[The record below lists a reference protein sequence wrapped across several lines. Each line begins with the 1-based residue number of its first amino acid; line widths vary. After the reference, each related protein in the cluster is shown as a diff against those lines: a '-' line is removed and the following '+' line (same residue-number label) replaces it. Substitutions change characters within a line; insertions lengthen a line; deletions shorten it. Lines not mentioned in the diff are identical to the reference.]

1 MIGKIIGFL
10 KEWALIVSIVA
21 GILGYLIYDSI
32 RLPGFVHEYAMSTVA
47 LVQPAL
53 IFLMLFLTFCK
64 VDPRH
69 LRLCRWHLWLLL
81 IQGGA
86 FSLIAIILIMLPH
99 SGLRVVLEGAMICL
113 ICPTATA
120 AAVITR
126 KLGGNMSH
134 LTTYTIL
141 INTLCAVLIPAL
153 LPYVHPAPGM
163 SVLIP
168 ALLPY
173 VHPAPGMSVLN
184 ASMLIMGKVFPL
196 LLFPLFLAMIVR
208 RAWPG
213 MLRAIDRYPDAAFY
227 IWIVSLALA
236 MAVTTRSLRHSSVD
250 LATEM
255 WLVAVSLVSCILQF
269 WIGKRIG
276 ARYNDTIACG
286 QALGQKNTVLAIW
299 MGYTFFTPVTSI
311 AGGFY
316 SVWHNVVNSW
326 QLHRMHK
333 ETQQQQRNPTTHI

>member
-1 MIGKIIGFL
+1 MIGKAIGFL
-10 KEWALIVSIVA
+10 KEWALIVSIVF
-21 GILGYLIYDSI
+21 GILSYLIYDSI
-32 RLPGFVHEYAMSTVA
+32 SLPAAFHRWAMPTVA

-64 VDPRH
+64 VDPRE
-69 LRLCRWHLWLLL
+69 LRICRWHLWLLL

-86 FSLIAIILIMLPH
+86 FSLIAIVLIMLPH

-126 KLGGNMSH
+126 KLGGDMTH

-163 SVLIP
+163 SVL
-168 ALLPY
+168 
-173 VHPAPGMSVLN
+173 N
-184 ASMLIMGKVFPL
+184 ASMLIMDKVFPL

-208 RAWPG
+208 KVWPR
-213 MLRAIDRYPDAAFY
+213 LIRAIDRYPDAAFY

-250 LATEM
+250 LATEA
-255 WLVAVSLVSCILQF
+255 WLVVVSLASCILQF
-269 WIGKRIG
+269 RVGRTIG
-276 ARYNDTIACG
+276 AHYHDTVAAG

-316 SVWHNVVNSW
+316 SIWHNVVNSW
-326 QLHRMHK
+326 QLHKVHK
-333 ETQQQQRNPTTHI
+333 RQQKSLI

>member
-1 MIGKIIGFL
+1 MIGKAIGFL
-10 KEWALIVSIVA
+10 KEWALIVSILA
-21 GILGYLIYDSI
+21 GILSYLIYDSI
-32 RLPGFVHEYAMSTVA
+32 PVPGIVHEYAMGTVA
-47 LVQPAL
+47 VVQPAL
-53 IFLMLFLTFCK
+53 IFMMLFLTFCK
-64 VDPRH
+64 VDPRR

-86 FSLIAIILIMLPH
+86 FSLISIVLIMLPH

-126 KLGGNMSH
+126 KLGGDMTH

-153 LPYVHPAPGM
+153 LPYVHPAPD
-163 SVLIP
+163 
-168 ALLPY
+168 
-173 VHPAPGMSVLN
+173 MSVLN

-196 LLFPLFLAMIVR
+196 LLFPLFLAMILR
-208 RAWPG
+208 HAWPG
-213 MLRAIDRYPDAAFY
+213 LLRMLDRYPDAAFY
-227 IWIVSLALA
+227 LWIMSLALA
-236 MAVTTRSLRHSSVD
+236 MAVTTRSIRHSSVD

-255 WLVAVSLVSCILQF
+255 WLVVVSLASCILQF
-269 WIGKRIG
+269 RIG
-276 ARYNDTIACG
+276 RRIGSCYHDTVACG

-316 SVWHNVVNSW
+316 SIWHNVVNSW

-333 ETQQQQRNPTTHI
+333 EPKQQQRTPTTHI